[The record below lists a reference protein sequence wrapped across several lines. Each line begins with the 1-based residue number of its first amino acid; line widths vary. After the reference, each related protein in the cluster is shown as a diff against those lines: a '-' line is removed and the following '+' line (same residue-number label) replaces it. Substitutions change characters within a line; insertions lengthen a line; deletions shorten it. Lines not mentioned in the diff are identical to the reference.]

1 MKTGPVVVPKSGVY
15 EHVAPSLSQMPN
27 DFGNY
32 TRTATVFVQL
42 APSWLI
48 SRNPRNYS

>member
-1 MKTGPVVVPKSGVY
+1 MKTGPVVVPKSGVH

-27 DFGNY
+27 DFRNC

-42 APSWLI
+42 VPSWLML
-48 SRNPRNYS
+48 RTPRNHS